1 MELSYENLRMQN
13 YLCSEDIVISNEER
27 KYIFQMRTKMCFSI
41 KTHFRNMHT
50 NVICG
55 GCKIEESTTKHT
67 LECTSLLGSNELV
80 TYIPDIQDLYG
91 DDEDKQVYIA
101 RILKDNIRRLP
112 E

>member
-1 MELSYENLRMQN
+1 MELIYENLTMKN
-13 YLCSEDIVISNEER
+13 YLCSEDIDISNEER
-27 KYIFQMRTKMCFSI
+27 KCIFQMRTKMCFGI

-50 NVICG
+50 NVLCG

-67 LECTSLLGSNELV
+67 LECISLLGSNELV

-91 DDEDKQVYIA
+91 DDEDEQVYII